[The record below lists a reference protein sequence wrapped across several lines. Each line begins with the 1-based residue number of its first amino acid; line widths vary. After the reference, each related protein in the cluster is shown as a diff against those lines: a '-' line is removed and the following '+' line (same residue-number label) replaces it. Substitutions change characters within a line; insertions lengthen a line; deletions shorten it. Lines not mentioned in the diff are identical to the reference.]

1 VNDRDREA
9 ELRYVAHQ
17 VRNALNGVAVNLEVA
32 RGRAQRGIDVAQ
44 IAPFMDTATQQLEAV
59 ARLYK
64 RYTEL
69 VTELT
74 TEGTGPEAPS
84 TPADTL

>member
-1 VNDRDREA
+1 MNDRDRET

-59 ARLYK
+59 TRLYK

-69 VTELT
+69 VRELT